1 MAIVTENKEIVTAEE
16 MIEKLENRIVE
27 LKKEVEGM
35 EKYKKYKEAADETAI
50 IFKAFEDSGFSREE
64 TLKIM
69 EFGLEQN
76 RPRLF

>member
-16 MIEKLENRIVE
+16 MIEKLENRIAE

-35 EKYKKYKEAADETAI
+35 EKYKGYKEAADEMAM

-69 EFGLEQN
+69 GFSIEQN

>member
-1 MAIVTENKEIVTAEE
+1 MAIVTENKEVVTAEE

-35 EKYKKYKEAADETAI
+35 EKYKKYKEAADEMALVI
-50 IFKAFEDSGFSREE
+50 KSFEDAGFSRAEA
-64 TLKIM
+64 M
-69 EFGLEQN
+69 EIIKMEMEMN